1 MSSISSISGM
11 PSTPGKRQESLV
23 GQTLCNDEYY
33 IQRVIG
39 HGGMGKVYLASHSEL
54 AVPLAIK
61 QTRADAALPESVT
74 VELDYVLQGGDLS
87 KRPAGLASLEFPNSG
102 GEHTD
107 RFLREA
113 LFLARL
119 RHPALPMLYDYFS
132 EGGSWYLVM
141 DYIPGPTLTDYLR
154 QQGAL
159 PPLEALNY
167 AMQLCDVFDYLH
179 RQSPPIIFRDLKP
192 SNIILT
198 PHGTLLMVDFGIA
211 RYFKPGQGNDT
222 TDFGSPGY
230 ASPEQY
236 QTEGQ
241 TDARSDLF
249 SLGVLLHEM
258 VSGERPKA
266 PGAITGVMGA
276 MRDTARQINPNVSSA
291 LSGLVTLATR
301 TEPMYRFQ
309 SAHTFYLALERAYLL
324 EEHRTYQQRVLLE
337 QAMQTDSVPEHIED
351 AETIPL
357 DTDDDEQE
365 GQFNV
370 SDVATNGMLSPIATS
385 RQGEQVQGYS
395 LDNAQRRVIRETL
408 QQMRRE
414 RLEEEELELQLASV
428 DEALVQRFSMPLSQV
443 HYEKSSRPVL
453 VDEDEFELKP
463 VQNARR
469 GQGKQ
474 GGQGRQGAKSVQ
486 NARREP
492 RKRLVSSHSFSFPY
506 SPGVSRFIRA
516 SFVVVLIVFLVLLSL
531 LAYQRVVHHTS
542 SITQGQRIQAT
553 IPAQMSTATQGIV
566 SNTTGTWQQLPSF
579 DSPEA
584 DNTAIYV
591 RVQGRDYIYVNGGYR
606 GATQSPHYDHHFY
619 RYDIAAAHWET
630 LSGAQFPGM
639 VNNAV
644 AVDAS
649 GNMFYTVGYS
659 SDSYG
664 VTSLLYKYQPTS
676 ATLQKIMPS
685 SNVQL
690 GYGDSMLA
698 DSSGHLYITQ
708 GFLKSGNAQ
717 ATTGW
722 YRYDITSGQWH
733 TLAPL
738 PAGLGYVILAPDTDG
753 SILLIGGAFDSGQ
766 QHQSQAIYRYNP
778 VTDAW
783 SQAATNTPISLSGA
797 SSALV
802 QPGKLVII
810 GGYDVIHRRGQAQ
823 AWLVDLHTLRWTPL
837 TSLPIGGSVMGAAA
851 SDGNGHVYLVRGA
864 SDPSRP
870 TSDFWQLTL

>member
-1 MSSISSISGM
+1 MSTISSTPSM

-23 GQTLCNDEYY
+23 GQTLCSDEYY

-61 QTRADAALPESVT
+61 QTRADAPLPASVIS
-74 VELDYVLQGGDLS
+74 ELDYVLQGGDLS
-87 KRPAGLASLEFPNSG
+87 KRPANLASLDFPNSG
-102 GEHTD
+102 GEQTD

-119 RHPALPMLYDYFS
+119 RHPALPMLYDYFL
-132 EGGSWYLVM
+132 ENGYWYLVM
-141 DYIPGPTLTDYLR
+141 DYIPGPTLTEYLR
-154 QQGAL
+154 QQGPL

-179 RQSPPIIFRDLKP
+179 KQSPPIIFRDLKP
-192 SNIILT
+192 SNIMVT
-198 PHGTLLMVDFGIA
+198 PNGTLMMVDFGIA
-211 RYFKPGQGNDT
+211 RYFKQGQENDT

-249 SLGVLLHEM
+249 SLGVLMHEM

-276 MRDTARQINPNVSSA
+276 MRDTARQVNPNVSSM
-291 LSGLVTLATR
+291 LSGLITLATR

-309 SAHTFYLALERAYLL
+309 SAHTFYLALERVYLL
-324 EEHRTYQQRVLLE
+324 EESRTYQQRVLLE
-337 QAMQTDSVPEHIED
+337 QAMQADSVSENIENT
-351 AETIPL
+351 ETVSL
-357 DTDDDEQE
+357 TDDDPEQE
-365 GQFNV
+365 IQQTKLPM
-370 SDVATNGMLSPIATS
+370 DVPLSPIALS
-385 RQGEQVQGYS
+385 GQGEQVYS

-414 RLEEEELELQLASV
+414 RIEEEELESQLASV
-428 DEALVQRFSMPLSQV
+428 DEALVRRFSIPLSQV
-443 HYEKSSRPVL
+443 HEEDRPRSPLLNEGVS
-453 VDEDEFELKP
+453 KP
-463 VQNARR
+463 KRVQNIRHEQNKQRR
-469 GQGKQ
+469 V
-474 GGQGRQGAKSVQ
+474 ANSF
-486 NARREP
+486 AFP
-492 RKRLVSSHSFSFPY
+492 SS
-506 SPGVSRFIRA
+506 GVSRFIRA
-516 SFVVVLIVFLVLLSL
+516 SFVVVLVVFLVLLSL
-531 LAYQRVVHHTS
+531 LAYQRVYKHGS
-542 SITQGQRIQAT
+542 SITQGQRIHAT
-553 IPAQMSTATQGIV
+553 TPALTPAPSQKGTG
-566 SNTTGTWQQLPSF
+566 NTEGTWQQLPSF

-606 GATQSPHYDHHFY
+606 GATQSPHYDHHLY
-619 RYDIAAAHWET
+619 RYDIAAAQWQT

-644 AVDAS
+644 AMDAS
-649 GNMFYTVGYS
+649 GRIFYTSGYS

-664 VTSLLYKYQPTS
+664 VTSLLYMYQPAN
-676 ATLQKIMPS
+676 ATLQKIVPPT
-685 SNVQL
+685 NVQL
-690 GYGDSMLA
+690 GYGGSMLA
-698 DSSGHLYITQ
+698 DASGHLYITQ
-708 GFLKSGNAQ
+708 GFLKSGDTQ

-722 YRYDITSGQWH
+722 YRYDIASGQWH
-733 TLAPL
+733 TLASL
-738 PAGLGYVILAPDTDG
+738 PAGLGYVILAPDADG
-753 SILLIGGAFDSGQ
+753 SILLIGGSSDSGQ
-766 QHQSQAIYRYNP
+766 QHQSQAMYRYNP
-778 VTDAW
+778 ATDAW
-783 SQAATNTPISLSGA
+783 SQAALNTPISLSGA

-802 QPGKLVII
+802 QPGKLVVI
-810 GGYDVIHRRGQAQ
+810 GGYDVVHKRGQDS
-823 AWLVDLHTLRWTPL
+823 AWLVDLHTLKWTHL

-864 SDPSRP
+864 SDPSKP
-870 TSDFWQLTL
+870 TPDFWQLTL

>member
-1 MSSISSISGM
+1 
-11 PSTPGKRQESLV
+11 
-23 GQTLCNDEYY
+23 
-33 IQRVIG
+33 
-39 HGGMGKVYLASHSEL
+39 MGKVYLASHSEL

-61 QTRADAALPESVT
+61 QTHADGPLPESVKE
-74 VELDYVLQGGDLS
+74 ELDYILQGGDLS
-87 KRPAGLASLEFPNSG
+87 KRPRSLASIEFPNSG

-119 RHPALPMLYDYFS
+119 RHPALPMLYDYFL

-154 QQGAL
+154 QQGSL

-179 RQSPPIIFRDLKP
+179 KQSPPIIFRDLKP

-198 PHGTLLMVDFGIA
+198 PTGTLMMVDFGIA

-291 LSGLVTLATR
+291 LSGLITLATR

-309 SAHTFYLALERAYLL
+309 SAHTFYLALERVYLL
-324 EEHRTYQQRVLLE
+324 EEHRTYQQRALLE
-337 QAMQTDSVPEHIED
+337 QAMQATNGTEHIED

-357 DTDDDEQE
+357 DTNDDVQE
-365 GQFNV
+365 VQVDVPNNGILPPVAVSGQ
-370 SDVATNGMLSPIATS
+370 G
-385 RQGEQVQGYS
+385 GQVQSYS
-395 LDNAQRRVIRETL
+395 FDNAQRRVIRETL

-414 RLEEEELELQLASV
+414 RLEEEELESQLASV

-443 HYEKSSRPVL
+443 HHEKLSR
-453 VDEDEFELKP
+453 
-463 VQNARR
+463 
-469 GQGKQ
+469 
-474 GGQGRQGAKSVQ
+474 
-486 NARREP
+486 
-492 RKRLVSSHSFSFPY
+492 SSHDDEKEREGKHVQHEPDKRSASTRSFAFSY
-506 SPGVSRFIRA
+506 SVGISRFIRA
-516 SFVVVLIVFLVLLSL
+516 SFAVVLVIFLILLSL
-531 LAYQRVVHHTS
+531 LAYQRIVHHTS

-553 IPAQMSTATQGIV
+553 IPATIPAQMSTATPGNG
-566 SNTTGTWQQLPSF
+566 SGTWQQLPSF

-584 DNTAIYV
+584 DTTAIYV
-591 RVQGRDYIYVNGGYR
+591 QVQGRDYIYVNGGYR
-606 GATQSPHYDHHFY
+606 GAQQSPHYDHHLY
-619 RYDIAAAHWET
+619 RYDIAAAHWQT

-659 SDSYG
+659 SDTYG
-664 VTSLLYKYQPTS
+664 VTSLLYRYQPS
-676 ATLQKIMPS
+676 NATLQKIVPPA
-685 SNVQL
+685 NVQL
-690 GYGDSMLA
+690 GYGGSMLA
-698 DSSGHLYITQ
+698 DMSGHLYITQ
-708 GFLKSGNAQ
+708 GFLKSGDTQ

-722 YRYDITSGQWH
+722 YRYDIATGQWH

-738 PAGLGYVILAPDTDG
+738 PAGLGYVILAPDADG

-766 QHQSQAIYRYNP
+766 QHQSQAMYR
-778 VTDAW
+778 
-783 SQAATNTPISLSGA
+783 
-797 SSALV
+797 
-802 QPGKLVII
+802 
-810 GGYDVIHRRGQAQ
+810 
-823 AWLVDLHTLRWTPL
+823 
-837 TSLPIGGSVMGAAA
+837 
-851 SDGNGHVYLVRGA
+851 
-864 SDPSRP
+864 
-870 TSDFWQLTL
+870 